1 MAKAT
6 KSVASKKTAVSTS
19 AKPKKVSQ
27 GLAIAALI
35 LNILVIPGLGTIIGG
50 RTKTGILQMVFFVLG
65 MGLVVGGAIF
75 SIFLVGIPFLIAGL
89 ILVFAMW
96 VWAIVTGVQLI
107 KESQ

>member
-50 RTKTGILQMVFFVLG
+50 RTKTGVIQ
-65 MGLVVGGAIF
+65 LVVTLVSIPLMFILIGFPIAI
-75 SIFLVGIPFLIAGL
+75 
-89 ILVFAMW
+89 AMW
-96 VWAIVTGVQLI
+96 MWAIVTGVQLI